1 MLSRVTRLFPLWAV
15 LISVVA
21 YFSPA
26 TFTGIAPHVTTLLTI
41 IMFAMG
47 VTLSFADFRR
57 VFTRPAPVIA
67 GIGLHYLVM
76 PLAAWAIAKLLRM
89 PPDLTA
95 GMVLVGSVAS
105 GTASNVM
112 IYLARGDVALSV
124 TISALST
131 LVGVFATPLLTRLYV
146 DASIAVDVHGM
157 LMSILQIVALPIVAG
172 LIINQLFN
180 KTVRAI
186 EPALPIISMIAIL
199 LIISAV
205 VAGTQKSIASVGL
218 LVMLGVI
225 LHNGIGLLGGY
236 CGGRLLGF
244 DEAVCRT
251 LAIEVGMQN
260 SGLAA
265 TLGKLYFTP
274 IAALPGALFS
284 VWHNLS
290 GSLLA
295 GYWAGRPPR
304 ARHMSLKRWSWRKVR
319 GWKVEFDLGAMRVHG
334 PLLFSTTLAAIPS
347 PPHRS
352 TARAHAR
359 ANFPRHKRVCIRGQL
374 GNGVS
379 ANKGR
384 RSSSAEHPCLRIAF
398 STYISG

>member
-1 MLSRVTRLFPLWAV
+1 MLARVTRLFPLWAV
-15 LISVVA
+15 LISVAA

-26 TFTGIAPHVTTLLTI
+26 SFTGIAPHVTTLLTI
-41 IMFAMG
+41 IMLAMG
-47 VTLSFADFRR
+47 VTLPVADFRR

-67 GIGLHYLVM
+67 GIVLHYLVM
-76 PLAAWAIAKLLRM
+76 PLAAWVIAKVLRM

-172 LIINQLFN
+172 LIINHLFN
-180 KTVRAI
+180 KIVRAV
-186 EPALPIISMIAIL
+186 EPRLPIISMIAIL
-199 LIISAV
+199 LIIGAV
-205 VAGTQKSIASVGL
+205 VAARRRASRRSGS
-218 LVMLGVI
+218 LVMLGVV

-236 CGGRLLGF
+236 WGGRLLGF

-295 GYWAGRPPR
+295 GYWAGRP
-304 ARHMSLKRWSWRKVR
+304 
-319 GWKVEFDLGAMRVHG
+319 
-334 PLLFSTTLAAIPS
+334 
-347 PPHRS
+347 
-352 TARAHAR
+352 
-359 ANFPRHKRVCIRGQL
+359 Q
-374 GNGVS
+374 
-379 ANKGR
+379 KGR
-384 RSSSAEHPCLRIAF
+384 HVISRRGSWLKARRWKADAQPSRLRRVV
-398 STYISG
+398 SPYISG

>member
-1 MLSRVTRLFPLWAV
+1 MLARITRLFPLWAV
-15 LISVVA
+15 LVSIAAYSAPSSV
-21 YFSPA
+21 
-26 TFTGIAPHVTTLLTI
+26 TGIAPHVTTLLTV
-41 IMFAMG
+41 IMLSMG
-47 VTLSFADFRR
+47 VTLSIDDFRR

-67 GIGLHYLVM
+67 GIVLHYLVM
-76 PLAAWAIAKLLRM
+76 PLAAWAIAKALRM

-157 LMSILQIVALPIVAG
+157 LMSIVQIVALPIVIG
-172 LIINQLFN
+172 LVVNHLFG
-180 KTVRAI
+180 KLVRKI
-186 EPALPIISMIAIL
+186 EWMLPLVSMVSIL
-199 LIISAV
+199 LIIAAV
-205 VAGTQKSIASVGL
+205 VGGTQKSIASVGM
-218 LVMLGVI
+218 VVAVGVV

-236 CGGRLLGF
+236 WGGRLLGF

-290 GSLLA
+290 GSMLA
-295 GYWAGRPPR
+295 GYWAGRPAKGSTR
-304 ARHMSLKRWSWRKVR
+304 DTDAQGVVARQS
-319 GWKVEFDLGAMRVHG
+319 
-334 PLLFSTTLAAIPS
+334 
-347 PPHRS
+347 
-352 TARAHAR
+352 
-359 ANFPRHKRVCIRGQL
+359 
-374 GNGVS
+374 
-379 ANKGR
+379 
-384 RSSSAEHPCLRIAF
+384 
-398 STYISG
+398 

>member
-1 MLSRVTRLFPLWAV
+1 MLARITRLFPLWAV
-15 LISVVA
+15 LVSIAAYCAPSSV
-21 YFSPA
+21 
-26 TFTGIAPHVTTLLTI
+26 TGIAPHVTTLLTV
-41 IMFAMG
+41 IMLSMG
-47 VTLSFADFRR
+47 VTLSIDDFRR

-67 GIGLHYLVM
+67 GIVLHYLVM
-76 PLAAWAIAKLLRM
+76 PLAAWAIAKALRM

-157 LMSILQIVALPIVAG
+157 LMSIVQIVALPIVIG
-172 LIINQLFN
+172 LVVNHLFG
-180 KTVRAI
+180 KLVRKI
-186 EPALPIISMIAIL
+186 EWVLPLVSMVSIL
-199 LIISAV
+199 LIIAAV
-205 VAGTQKSIASVGL
+205 VGGTQKSIASVGM
-218 LVMLGVI
+218 VVAVGVV

-236 CGGRLLGF
+236 WGGRLLGF

-290 GSLLA
+290 GSMLA
-295 GYWAGRPPR
+295 GYWAGRPAKGSTR
-304 ARHMSLKRWSWRKVR
+304 DTDAQGVVARQS
-319 GWKVEFDLGAMRVHG
+319 
-334 PLLFSTTLAAIPS
+334 
-347 PPHRS
+347 
-352 TARAHAR
+352 
-359 ANFPRHKRVCIRGQL
+359 
-374 GNGVS
+374 
-379 ANKGR
+379 
-384 RSSSAEHPCLRIAF
+384 
-398 STYISG
+398 

>member
-1 MLSRVTRLFPLWAV
+1 MLARVTRLFPLWAV
-15 LISVVA
+15 LISLAA

-26 TFTGIAPHVTTLLTI
+26 SFAPVAPHVTALLTL
-41 IMFAMG
+41 IMLSMG
-47 VTLSFADFRR
+47 VTLSLADFRR

-67 GIGLHYLVM
+67 GIVLHYLVM
-76 PLAAWAIAKLLRM
+76 PLAAWALAKVLRM

-157 LMSILQIVALPIVAG
+157 LMSILQIVALPIVVG
-172 LIINQLFN
+172 LIVNHLLRRAVN
-180 KTVRAI
+180 AI
-186 EPALPIISMIAIL
+186 EPYLPLVSMVSIL
-199 LIISAV
+199 LIIAAV
-205 VAGTQKSIASVGL
+205 VAGTRNSIASVGL
-218 LVMLGVI
+218 VVMVGVV
-225 LHNGIGLLGGY
+225 LHNAIGLLGGY
-236 CGGRLLGF
+236 WGGRLLGF

-295 GYWAGRPPR
+295 GYWAGRP
-304 ARHMSLKRWSWRKVR
+304 AR
-319 GWKVEFDLGAMRVHG
+319 GATRD
-334 PLLFSTTLAAIPS
+334 
-347 PPHRS
+347 
-352 TARAHAR
+352 
-359 ANFPRHKRVCIRGQL
+359 
-374 GNGVS
+374 
-379 ANKGR
+379 
-384 RSSSAEHPCLRIAF
+384 
-398 STYISG
+398 

>member
-1 MLSRVTRLFPLWAV
+1 MLARVTRLFPLWAV
-15 LISVVA
+15 LVSLTA

-26 TFTGIAPHVTTLLTI
+26 SFGPIAPHVTTLLTI
-41 IMFAMG
+41 IMLAMG
-47 VTLSFADFRR
+47 VTLSLADFRR
-57 VFTRPAPVIA
+57 VFTRPAPVLA

-76 PLAAWAIAKLLRM
+76 PLAAWAIAKALRM

-146 DASIAVDVHGM
+146 DASIVVNVRGM

-172 LIINQLFN
+172 LVINHLFR
-180 KTVRAI
+180 KPVRKI
-186 EPALPIISMIAIL
+186 EPILPLVSMIAIL
-199 LIISAV
+199 LIIAAV
-205 VAGTQKSIASVGL
+205 VGGTQKSIASVGL
-218 LVMLGVI
+218 VVMLGVV

-236 CGGRLLGF
+236 WGGRLLGF

-265 TLGKLYFTP
+265 TLGKLYFSP
-274 IAALPGALFS
+274 LAALPGALFS

-295 GYWAGRPPR
+295 GYWAGRP
-304 ARHMSLKRWSWRKVR
+304 AK
-319 GWKVEFDLGAMRVHG
+319 G
-334 PLLFSTTLAAIPS
+334 STYAEEVPEL
-347 PPHRS
+347 
-352 TARAHAR
+352 
-359 ANFPRHKRVCIRGQL
+359 
-374 GNGVS
+374 
-379 ANKGR
+379 
-384 RSSSAEHPCLRIAF
+384 SAEHN
-398 STYISG
+398 

>member
-1 MLSRVTRLFPLWAV
+1 MFARVTRLFPLWAV
-15 LISVVA
+15 LISLAA

-26 TFTGIAPHVTTLLTI
+26 TFSPVAPHVTALLTL
-41 IMFAMG
+41 IMLSMG
-47 VTLSFADFRR
+47 VTLSIADFRR
-57 VFTRPAPVIA
+57 VFTRPAPVLA
-67 GIGLHYLVM
+67 GIVLHYLVM
-76 PLAAWAIAKLLRM
+76 PLAAWALAKLLRM

-157 LMSILQIVALPIVAG
+157 LMSILQIVALPIVVG
-172 LIINQLFN
+172 LIVNHLFRRA
-180 KTVRAI
+180 VDAI
-186 EPALPIISMIAIL
+186 EPYLPLVSMVAIL
-199 LIISAV
+199 LIIAAV
-205 VAGTQKSIASVGL
+205 VAGTRNSIASVGL
-218 LVMLGVI
+218 VVMVGVML
-225 LHNGIGLLGGY
+225 HNAIGLLGGY
-236 CGGRLLGF
+236 WGGRLLGF

-295 GYWAGRPPR
+295 GYWAGRPAKGAPR
-304 ARHMSLKRWSWRKVR
+304 
-319 GWKVEFDLGAMRVHG
+319 E
-334 PLLFSTTLAAIPS
+334 
-347 PPHRS
+347 
-352 TARAHAR
+352 
-359 ANFPRHKRVCIRGQL
+359 
-374 GNGVS
+374 
-379 ANKGR
+379 
-384 RSSSAEHPCLRIAF
+384 
-398 STYISG
+398 

>member
-1 MLSRVTRLFPLWAV
+1 MLARITRLFPLWAV
-15 LISVVA
+15 LVSVAA
-21 YFSPA
+21 YCAPSSV
-26 TFTGIAPHVTTLLTI
+26 TGIAPHVTTLLTV
-41 IMFAMG
+41 IMLSMG
-47 VTLSFADFRR
+47 VTLSIDDFRR

-67 GIGLHYLVM
+67 GIVLHYLVM
-76 PLAAWAIAKLLRM
+76 PLAAWAIAKALRM

-157 LMSILQIVALPIVAG
+157 LMSIVQIVALPIVIG
-172 LIINQLFN
+172 LVVNHLFG
-180 KTVRAI
+180 KLVRKI
-186 EPALPIISMIAIL
+186 EWMLPLVSMVSIL
-199 LIISAV
+199 LIIAAV
-205 VAGTQKSIASVGL
+205 VGGTQKSIASVGM
-218 LVMLGVI
+218 VVAVGVV

-236 CGGRLLGF
+236 WGGRLLGF

-290 GSLLA
+290 GSMLA
-295 GYWAGRPPR
+295 GYWAGRPAKGSTHDTDAQGVV
-304 ARHMSLKRWSWRKVR
+304 ARQS
-319 GWKVEFDLGAMRVHG
+319 
-334 PLLFSTTLAAIPS
+334 
-347 PPHRS
+347 
-352 TARAHAR
+352 
-359 ANFPRHKRVCIRGQL
+359 
-374 GNGVS
+374 
-379 ANKGR
+379 
-384 RSSSAEHPCLRIAF
+384 
-398 STYISG
+398 